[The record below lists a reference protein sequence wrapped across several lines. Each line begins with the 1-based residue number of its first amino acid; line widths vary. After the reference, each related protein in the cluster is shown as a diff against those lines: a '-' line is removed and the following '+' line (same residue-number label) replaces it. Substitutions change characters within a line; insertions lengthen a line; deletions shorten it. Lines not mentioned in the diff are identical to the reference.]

1 MKILECKRGR
11 IYDIGF
17 IDPYFIHERT
27 LKMKPDVTESNL
39 VQALRFNDT
48 KREILFSYNFE

>member
-17 IDPYFIHERT
+17 IDPYFIHEMVIKDFADET
-27 LKMKPDVTESNL
+27 EDNLLMFLKEQN
-39 VQALRFNDT
+39 T
-48 KREILFSYNFE
+48 KTDLLFPYNFK